1 MDREII
7 VELFSLWKS
16 LAETG
21 ELSIGV
27 GFHDQYKRLNEI
39 VTSVTE
45 QTIDESL
52 LTGDN
57 FSSKDAKLLS
67 LISPAARCL
76 YELKKQGI
84 PLGRILD
91 EAIVYYERAIQY
103 CKDKTTP

>member
-45 QTIDESL
+45 QTIE
-52 LTGDN
+52 
-57 FSSKDAKLLS
+57 
-67 LISPAARCL
+67 
-76 YELKKQGI
+76 
-84 PLGRILD
+84 
-91 EAIVYYERAIQY
+91 
-103 CKDKTTP
+103 